1 MIKNS
6 ILITVLLFHSIFV
19 VGQEQEPS
27 DLLVTN
33 SSWGK
38 ELFVFPL
45 GFAREI
51 DYRGTEDARFP
62 KGWGDSTS
70 ANYFTYAFAWE
81 LEVNQ
86 ELTTVDFE
94 VNLQYYFDGLLG
106 LSFPRKDLPQVQKTN
121 AIFIK
126 TEASDGDSRYIG
138 KIKTFDTRITKKP
151 LMLHVTAQQRY
162 CPQTKKTLI
171 LFKFSPKFFESNV
184 WSKLEEVKLHDDGC
198 VK

>member
-1 MIKNS
+1 MIKNT
-6 ILITVLLFHSIFV
+6 ILIAFLLSYSLV
-19 VGQEQEPS
+19 AMGQEQEPS
-27 DLLVTN
+27 DLLETN
-33 SSWGK
+33 SSWSK

-45 GFAREI
+45 RFAREI

-70 ANYFTYAFAWE
+70 IEFFTYAFAWE

-86 ELTTVDFE
+86 ELTTTDFE

-106 LSFPRKDLPQVQKTN
+106 LGFPRKDLPQIQKTN
-121 AIFIK
+121 AIFVNI
-126 TEASDGDSRYIG
+126 EAFDDDSRYVG

-171 LFKFSPKFFESNV
+171 LFKFSPKVFESNV
-184 WSKLEEVKLHDDGC
+184 WSKLDEVKLRDDGC
-198 VK
+198 AR